1 MSSQKCMKVPTIG
14 DFRSK
19 AAELAKSLGADQ
31 KCSQSAKVHSTTA
44 SASYSASVPFVSAG
58 GQVSMSTMDN
68 SMRQD
73 GCSSISM
80 QMSEVFKAQ
89 NNINCYIKQSK
100 VNTNISVSNKASVQ
114 IKTIPFSDEEILSRE
129 RQAAALIDS
138 NTALTKAAALQIATL
153 STKESKRLTEF
164 IENITSDNNVL
175 IEKIRNKKPEINI
188 SGSTINVKSNTKFAA
203 SITLNDQTLQKI
215 KNEAQT
221 VVKSSAEAKLKN
233 KLGLAALSPNSKNSI
248 SQITKD
254 ITNNI
259 DQTIQDIVH
268 NTNASFDASSNL
280 VIESQGDINI
290 ENTTLDV
297 DSIADITIQSVTNA
311 VSDMSNI
318 VVNKFITDHVSDSN
332 VSNEVAGSDD
342 LQRAM
347 GDTIGDAINAA
358 KVNPLSSYI
367 GIIIIG
373 LVAIG
378 GAFFLYK
385 TGGAPFKA
393 IAQIK
398 DPKVRIAIAVLGIAL
413 LITGIVIVRR
423 KGLMNKISG
432 SILIVIS
439 LFVFIALLYT
449 FSSV

>member
-1 MSSQKCMKVPTIG
+1 MSSQQCKEPTIG

-19 AAELAKSLGADQ
+19 AGELAKSLGADQ
-31 KCSQSAKVHSTTA
+31 KCSQSAKVHSATA
-44 SASYSASVPFVSAG
+44 SASFSASVPFASAG
-58 GQVSMSTMDN
+58 GQASMSTMDN

-89 NNINCYIKQSK
+89 NNLNCYIKESK
-100 VNTNISVSNKASVQ
+100 VNSNISVSNKASVN
-114 IKTIPFSDEEILSRE
+114 IETLPFSDEEIQSRKE
-129 RQAAALIDS
+129 QAAALIKS
-138 NTALTKAAALQIATL
+138 NDELTKAAVLQIATL
-153 STKESKRLTEF
+153 STKEAKRLTEF
-164 IENITSDNNVL
+164 IKDITSENTALIGKLNN
-175 IEKIRNKKPEINI
+175 EKPEINI
-188 SGSTINVKSNTKFAA
+188 IGSTINVKSNTKFAA
-203 SITLNDQTLQKI
+203 SITLNDETLQKI

-221 VVKSSAEAKLKN
+221 IVKNTAEAKIKN
-233 KLGLAALSPNSKNSI
+233 NFGLAALSPNSKNSI

-254 ITNNI
+254 VTNNV
-259 DQTIQDIVH
+259 DQTIQNIVN

-280 VIESQGDINI
+280 VIKSQGDINI
-290 ENTTLDV
+290 ENATLDIESV
-297 DSIADITIQSVTNA
+297 ADIAIESVTNA
-311 VSDMSNI
+311 VSDMSNV
-318 VVNKFITDHVSDSN
+318 VVNKFITDHASNSD

-347 GDTIGDAINAA
+347 GDTIGEAINAA

-367 GIIIIG
+367 GLIVIG
-373 LVAIG
+373 LVVIG

-385 TGGAPFKA
+385 SGGAPLKA